1 MEYVNDINVNE
12 AVIHILDSNGGD
24 PILNEY
30 SLDLTDDIYKFIF
43 KHIDKC
49 LKDEEL
55 KYAIFN
61 PERSIVKEVCQDYL
75 NGIDNNLVELS
86 KELARQMFAI
96 MNGNTNIPS
105 CDLIVASIVTDKGPM
120 IAILKMDYVKNFT
133 HHIDFIDEKIGIE
146 IVPQSAGLPG
156 SGQKIQK
163 AAFIKP
169 IREGEH
175 FNLMVLDKQRKSK
188 KDEEYGANY
197 FINNFLGCTVIS
209 NERDMTK
216 SFVNAAEA
224 WTREN
229 FSEEPAKAMKVRD
242 AVKQKL
248 RDEESINIDE
258 FSQEVF
264 GEDKENV
271 KNFSSYIKDQGVEE
285 VEIDKTWAEKKLKKI
300 RLKIDNSIDLYIDEQ
315 DYLDSSKFEV
325 TRNGDG
331 TVNMTI
337 KFVTNYIEK

>member
-1 MEYVNDINVNE
+1 MEYISEVNVNE
-12 AVIHILDSNGGD
+12 AIIHILDTAGSE

-30 SLDLTDDIYKFIF
+30 ALDLTEDIYKFVF
-43 KHIDKC
+43 KHIEKC

-55 KYAIFN
+55 KYAVFN

-75 NGIDNNLVELS
+75 NGIDHNLINLS
-86 KELARQMFAI
+86 KELAMQMFAI

-105 CDLIVASIVTDKGPM
+105 CDLIIASIVTDKGPM
-120 IAILKMDYVKNFT
+120 IGILKMDYVKNFT
-133 HHIDFIDEKIGIE
+133 HQVEFVEEKIGIE

-156 SGQKIQK
+156 SSQKIQK

-169 IREGEH
+169 IREGEAY
-175 FNLMVLDKQRKSK
+175 NLMVLDKQK
-188 KDEEYGANY
+188 KGKNNEEYGANY
-197 FINNFLGCTVIS
+197 FINNFLGCSVID

-216 SFVNAAEA
+216 NFVNATEE
-224 WTREN
+224 WTRQN
-229 FSEEPAKAMKVRD
+229 FSEEPLKAMEIRD
-242 AVKQKL
+242 AVKRKL
-248 RDEESINIDE
+248 RDEEVIRIDE

-264 GEDKENV
+264 KEDKEAV
-271 KNFSSYIKDQGVEE
+271 QKFSGIFKEQGIEE
-285 VEIDKTWAEKKLKKI
+285 VEIDKTWAEKKLKRV
-300 RLKIDNSIDLYIDEQ
+300 RLKIDNKIDLYLEEE
-315 DYLDSSKFEV
+315 DYLDKGKFEV

>member
-1 MEYVNDINVNE
+1 MEYINDINVNE
-12 AVIHILDSNGGD
+12 AVIHILDSNGGE
-24 PILNEY
+24 PVLNEY
-30 SLDLTDDIYKFIF
+30 ALDLTDDIYRFIF

-55 KYAIFN
+55 KYAVFN

-75 NGIDNNLVELS
+75 NGIDHNLIELS
-86 KELARQMFAI
+86 KELGRQMFAI

-133 HHIDFIDEKIGIE
+133 HQVDFIDEKIGID
-146 IVPQSAGLPG
+146 IVPQAAGLPG

-169 IREGEH
+169 IREGEEY
-175 FNLMVLDKQRKSK
+175 NLMVLDKQRKSK
-188 KDEEYGANY
+188 NEEYGANY

-216 SFVNAAEA
+216 SFVNAAEN

-229 FSEEPAKAMKVRD
+229 FAEDPAKAKKVRD

-248 RDEESINIDE
+248 RDEEKINIED
-258 FSQEVF
+258 FSKEVF
-264 GEDKENV
+264 EGENDKGQNFKSYV
-271 KNFSSYIKDQGVEE
+271 KDFGLEE
-285 VEIDKTWAEKKLKKI
+285 VEIDKAWAEKKLKKV
-300 RLKIDNSIDLYIDEQ
+300 RLKIDNSIDLYIEEEQ
-315 DYLDSSKFEV
+315 YLDPSKFEV

>member
-1 MEYVNDINVNE
+1 
-12 AVIHILDSNGGD
+12 
-24 PILNEY
+24 
-30 SLDLTDDIYKFIF
+30 
-43 KHIDKC
+43 
-49 LKDEEL
+49 
-55 KYAIFN
+55 
-61 PERSIVKEVCQDYL
+61 
-75 NGIDNNLVELS
+75 
-86 KELARQMFAI
+86 MFAI

-133 HHIDFIDEKIGIE
+133 HQVDFIDEKIGID
-146 IVPQSAGLPG
+146 IVPQAAGLPG

-169 IREGEH
+169 IREGEEY
-175 FNLMVLDKQRKSK
+175 NLMVLDKQRKSK
-188 KDEEYGANY
+188 SEEYGANY

-216 SFVNAAEA
+216 SFVNAAEN

-229 FSEEPAKAMKVRD
+229 FAEDPAKAKKVRD

-248 RDEESINIDE
+248 RDEEKINIED
-258 FSQEVF
+258 FSKEVF
-264 GEDKENV
+264 EGENDKGQNFKSYV
-271 KNFSSYIKDQGVEE
+271 KDFGLEE
-285 VEIDKTWAEKKLKKI
+285 VEIDKAWAEKKLKKV
-300 RLKIDNSIDLYIDEQ
+300 RLKIDNSIDLYIEEEQ
-315 DYLDSSKFEV
+315 YLDPSKFEV